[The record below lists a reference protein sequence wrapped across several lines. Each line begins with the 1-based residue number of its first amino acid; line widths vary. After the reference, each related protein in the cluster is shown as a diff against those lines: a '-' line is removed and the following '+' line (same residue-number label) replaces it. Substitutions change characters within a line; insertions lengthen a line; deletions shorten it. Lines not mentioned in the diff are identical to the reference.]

1 MGFWHVGSM
10 AECTKV
16 RSRYPL
22 SAAAASSPE
31 FTERANVCICTYNFN
46 TDEVQSM
53 SAFFAERALLAT
65 GWARN
70 VRFEVSD
77 EGLLTQVL
85 SDSDAHGAEVLK
97 GPVVP
102 GMPNLHSH
110 AFQRAMAG
118 LAEVAGNP
126 NDSFWTWRDLMYR
139 LVGKISPE
147 QLGVIARQ
155 LYIEMLKGG
164 FTSVAEFHYVHQ
176 DSAGQPYANPA
187 ELALQISQAASSAG
201 IGLTLLPVLYSHSG
215 FGGQAPNEGQRRF
228 IHSTESYLSLQAQLK
243 PLLAAQPAQA
253 LGLCFH
259 SLRAVTPQQMSEV
272 LAASDKACPVHIHI
286 AEQQKEVDDCLAWS
300 GRRPLQWLYENVD
313 VDQRWCLVH
322 ATHADAGEV
331 ASMARSAAV
340 AGLCLTTEANLGDG
354 IFPAVDY
361 IAQGGRWG
369 IGSDSHVSLSVVEE
383 LRWLEYGQRLRDQR
397 RNRLYRIDQP
407 MVGRTLFDAALV
419 GGAQAMGQN
428 IGALTVGQRA
438 DWLVLDGNDPYLA
451 TATDDGI
458 LNRWL
463 FAGGDRQIRDVLVN
477 GQWVIR
483 DGRHAGEE
491 QSSRAFAAVLREL
504 LG

>member
-1 MGFWHVGSM
+1 
-10 AECTKV
+10 
-16 RSRYPL
+16 
-22 SAAAASSPE
+22 
-31 FTERANVCICTYNFN
+31 
-46 TDEVQSM
+46 M
-53 SAFFAERALLAT
+53 SVFFAERALLPT
-65 GWARN
+65 GWAEN
-70 VRFEVSD
+70 VRIEV
-77 EGLLTQVL
+77 
-85 SDSDAHGAEVLK
+85 DAHGLLSSVQANGSAEGAERLA
-97 GPVVP
+97 GPLLP

-126 NDSFWTWRDLMYR
+126 NDSFWTWRELMYR

-147 QLGVIARQ
+147 QLQIIARQ
-155 LYIEMLKGG
+155 LYIEMLKAGY
-164 FTSVAEFHYVHQ
+164 TSVAEFHYVHHDTQ
-176 DSAGQPYANPA
+176 GQAYADPA
-187 ELALQISQAASSAG
+187 ELSLRISAAARASG

-228 IHSTESYLSLQAQLK
+228 INSTEQYLELQQQLG
-243 PLLAAQPAQA
+243 PVLASQPAQQ

-259 SLRAVTPQQMSEV
+259 SLRAVTPEQIAQV
-272 LAASDKACPVHIHI
+272 LAASDKTCPVHIHI

-300 GRRPLQWLYENVD
+300 GRRPLQWLYENVE

-322 ATHADAGEV
+322 ATHAQADEV
-331 ASMARSAAV
+331 TLMARSGAI

-361 IAQGGRWG
+361 LAQGGRLG

-397 RNRLYRIDQP
+397 RNRLYRGDQP
-407 MVGRTLFDAALV
+407 MVGRTLYDAALS
-419 GGAQAMGQN
+419 GGAQALGQP
-428 IGALTVGQRA
+428 IGELAVGKRA

-451 TATDDGI
+451 TASEDGI

-463 FAGGDRQIRDVLVN
+463 FAGGDRQVRDVMVN
-477 GQWVIR
+477 GKWVVR
-483 DGRHAGEE
+483 QGRHAHEE
-491 QSSRAFAAVLREL
+491 ESARAFTEVLRTL

>member
-1 MGFWHVGSM
+1 
-10 AECTKV
+10 
-16 RSRYPL
+16 
-22 SAAAASSPE
+22 
-31 FTERANVCICTYNFN
+31 
-46 TDEVQSM
+46 M
-53 SAFFAERALLAT
+53 SVFFAERALLPT
-65 GWARN
+65 GWSAN
-70 VRFEVSD
+70 VRIEVGAD
-77 EGLLTQVL
+77 GCLTQITAN
-85 SDSDAHGAEVLK
+85 SDAQGAEYLS
-97 GPVVP
+97 GPVLP

-155 LYIEMLKGG
+155 LYIEMLKAGY
-164 FTSVAEFHYVHQ
+164 TSVAEFHYVHH
-176 DSAGQPYANPA
+176 DLSGQPYANSA
-187 ELALQISQAASSAG
+187 ELALRISEAARSAG

-228 IHSTESYLSLQAQLK
+228 INSTEQYLKLQQQLK
-243 PLLAAQPAQA
+243 PLLSQQPAQA

-259 SLRAVTPQQMSEV
+259 SLRAVTPEQIHEV
-272 LAASDKACPVHIHI
+272 LQASDTACPVHIHI
-286 AEQQKEVDDCLAWS
+286 AEQQKEVDDCLSWS
-300 GRRPLQWLYENVD
+300 GKRPIQWLYDNVE

-322 ATHADAGEV
+322 ATHANAHEV
-331 ASMARSAAV
+331 QRMAQSKAV

-361 IAQGGRWG
+361 LAQGGRMG

-397 RNRLYRIDQP
+397 RNRLYGADQP
-407 MVGRTLFDAALV
+407 MVGRTLYDAALD
-419 GGAQAMGQN
+419 GGAQALGQP
-428 IGALTVGQRA
+428 IGALEVGKRA
-438 DWLVLDGNDPYLA
+438 DWIVLDGNDPYLA
-451 TATDDGI
+451 TASGDGI

-463 FAGGDRQIRDVLVN
+463 FAGGDRQVRDVLVN
-477 GQWVIR
+477 GQWVVR
-483 DGRHAGEE
+483 DGRHAAEE
-491 QSSRAFAAVLREL
+491 QSARAFTQVLREL

>member
-1 MGFWHVGSM
+1 
-10 AECTKV
+10 
-16 RSRYPL
+16 
-22 SAAAASSPE
+22 
-31 FTERANVCICTYNFN
+31 
-46 TDEVQSM
+46 M
-53 SAFFAERALLAT
+53 SVFFAERALLPT
-65 GWARN
+65 GWATN
-70 VRFEVSD
+70 VRIEVGAD
-77 EGLLTQVL
+77 GFLTRIQANA
-85 SDSDAHGAEVLK
+85 DAQGAQRLN
-97 GPVVP
+97 GPVLP

-155 LYIEMLKGG
+155 LYIEMLKAGY
-164 FTSVAEFHYVHQ
+164 TSVAEFHYVHH
-176 DSAGQPYANPA
+176 DLSGQPYANPA
-187 ELALQISQAASSAG
+187 ELALRISEAARSTG

-228 IHSTESYLSLQAQLK
+228 INSTEQYLTLQQQLK
-243 PLLAAQPAQA
+243 PLLAQQPAQQ

-259 SLRAVTPQQMSEV
+259 SLRAVTPEQLNDV
-272 LAASDKACPVHIHI
+272 LRASDTACPVHIHI
-286 AEQQKEVDDCLAWS
+286 AEQQKEVDDCLSWS
-300 GRRPLQWLYENVD
+300 GKRPIQWLYDNVE
-313 VDQRWCLVH
+313 VDARWCLVH
-322 ATHADAGEV
+322 ATHATPDEV
-331 ASMARSAAV
+331 RLMAHSQAV

-361 IAQGGRWG
+361 LAQNGRMG

-397 RNRLYRIDQP
+397 RNRLYRSDQP
-407 MVGRTLFDAALV
+407 MIGRTLYDAAV
-419 GGAQAMGQN
+419 AGGAQAMGQPVA
-428 IGALTVGQRA
+428 GLAVGQRA

-451 TATDDGI
+451 TAQEDGI

-463 FAGGDRQIRDVLVN
+463 FAGGDRQVRDVVVN
-477 GQWVIR
+477 GQWVVR
-483 DGRHAGEE
+483 DGRHADEDV
-491 QSSRAFAAVLREL
+491 SSRDFTRVLREL

>member
-1 MGFWHVGSM
+1 
-10 AECTKV
+10 
-16 RSRYPL
+16 
-22 SAAAASSPE
+22 
-31 FTERANVCICTYNFN
+31 
-46 TDEVQSM
+46 M
-53 SAFFAERALLAT
+53 SAFFAERALLPS
-65 GWARN
+65 GWANN
-70 VRFEVSD
+70 VRLEVSN
-77 EGLLTQVL
+77 GFITQLTT
-85 SDSDAHGAEVLK
+85 DADAQGAELLK
-97 GPVVP
+97 GPLLA

-139 LVGKISPE
+139 LVGQISPQ
-147 QLGVIARQ
+147 QLGVIACQ

-164 FTSVAEFHYVHQ
+164 YTSVAEFHYVHQ
-176 DSAGQPYANPA
+176 DTHGKPYADPA
-187 ELALQISQAASSAG
+187 ELALQISQAASAAG

-228 IHSTESYLSLQAQLK
+228 IHSTESYLDLQARLQ
-243 PLLAAQPAQA
+243 PLLAKQPAQA

-259 SLRAVTPQQMSEV
+259 SLRAVTPQQISDV
-272 LAASDKACPVHIHI
+272 LGASDRQCPVHIHI

-300 GRRPLQWLYENVD
+300 GRRPLQWLYENAPVD
-313 VDQRWCLVH
+313 ERWCLVH
-322 ATHADAGEV
+322 ATHAQPDEV
-331 ASMARSAAV
+331 ALMAKSGAV

-397 RNRLYRIDQP
+397 RNRLYRSDQP
-407 MVGRTLFDAALV
+407 MVGRTLYDAALA
-419 GGAQAMGQN
+419 GGAQALGQP
-428 IGALTVGQRA
+428 IGQLQVGQRA
-438 DWLVLDGNDPYLA
+438 DWLVLDGNDPYIA
-451 TATDDGI
+451 TASGDGI

-463 FAGGDRQIRDVLVN
+463 FAGGDRQIRDVMVN
-477 GQWVIR
+477 GQWVLR
-483 DGRHAGEE
+483 EGRHAGEE
-491 QSSRAFAAVLREL
+491 QSNREFAQVLREM

>member
-1 MGFWHVGSM
+1 
-10 AECTKV
+10 
-16 RSRYPL
+16 
-22 SAAAASSPE
+22 
-31 FTERANVCICTYNFN
+31 
-46 TDEVQSM
+46 M
-53 SAFFAERALLAT
+53 SAFFAERALLPS
-65 GWARN
+65 GWAN
-70 VRFEVSD
+70 HVRLEVGAD
-77 EGLLTQVL
+77 GLLTHIQA
-85 SDSDAHGAEVLK
+85 DASAQGAERLR
-97 GPVVP
+97 GPLLP

-155 LYIEMLKGG
+155 LYIEMLKAGY
-164 FTSVAEFHYVHQ
+164 TSVAEFHYVHH
-176 DSAGQPYANPA
+176 DHHGQPYADPA
-187 ELALQISQAASSAG
+187 ELSLQISQAASASG

-215 FGGQAPNEGQRRF
+215 FGGLAPNEGQRRF
-228 IHSTESYLSLQAQLK
+228 INSTENYLALHARLQ
-243 PLLAAQPAQA
+243 PVLAAQPAQQ

-259 SLRAVTPQQMSEV
+259 SLRAVTPQQISEV
-272 LAASDKACPVHIHI
+272 LAASNRDCPVHIHI

-300 GRRPLQWLYENVD
+300 GRRPLQWLYDNVD

-322 ATHADAGEV
+322 ATHANPEEV
-331 ASMARSAAV
+331 SLMAKSRAI

-354 IFPAVDY
+354 IFPAVEFL
-361 IAQGGRWG
+361 AQGGRMG

-397 RNRLYRIDQP
+397 RNRLYGAEQP
-407 MVGRTLFDAALV
+407 MVGRTLYDAALD
-419 GGAQAMGQN
+419 GGAQALGQP
-428 IGALTVGQRA
+428 IGELAVGKRA

-451 TATDDGI
+451 TASGDGI

-463 FAGGDRQIRDVLVN
+463 FAGTDRQVRDVLVN
-477 GQWVIR
+477 GKWVVR
-483 DGRHAGEE
+483 DGHHAGEE
-491 QSSRAFAAVLREL
+491 ESNRAFTQVLREL

>member
-1 MGFWHVGSM
+1 
-10 AECTKV
+10 
-16 RSRYPL
+16 
-22 SAAAASSPE
+22 
-31 FTERANVCICTYNFN
+31 
-46 TDEVQSM
+46 M
-53 SAFFAERALLAT
+53 SVFFAERALLPT
-65 GWARN
+65 GWATH
-70 VRFEVSD
+70 VRIEVGAD
-77 EGLLTQVL
+77 GFLTRIQANA
-85 SDSDAHGAEVLK
+85 DAQGAQRLN
-97 GPVVP
+97 GPVLP

-155 LYIEMLKGG
+155 LYIEMLKAGY
-164 FTSVAEFHYVHQ
+164 TSVAEFHYVHH
-176 DSAGQPYANPA
+176 DLSGQPYANPA
-187 ELALQISQAASSAG
+187 ELALRISEAARSTG

-228 IHSTESYLSLQAQLK
+228 INSTEQYLTLQQQLK
-243 PLLAAQPAQA
+243 PLLAQQPAQQ

-259 SLRAVTPQQMSEV
+259 SLRAVTPEQLHDV
-272 LAASDKACPVHIHI
+272 LRASDTACPVHIHI
-286 AEQQKEVDDCLAWS
+286 AEQQKEVDDCLSWS
-300 GRRPLQWLYENVD
+300 GKRPIQWLYDNVE
-313 VDQRWCLVH
+313 VDARWCLVH
-322 ATHADAGEV
+322 ATHATPDEV
-331 ASMARSAAV
+331 RLMAQSQAV

-361 IAQGGRWG
+361 LAQYGRMG

-397 RNRLYRIDQP
+397 RNRLYRSDQP
-407 MVGRTLFDAALV
+407 MIGRTLYDAAV
-419 GGAQAMGQN
+419 AGGAQAMGQPVA
-428 IGALTVGQRA
+428 GLAVGQRA

-451 TATDDGI
+451 TAQEDGI

-463 FAGGDRQIRDVLVN
+463 FAGGDRQVRDVVVN
-477 GQWVIR
+477 GQWVVR
-483 DGRHAGEE
+483 DGRHADEDV
-491 QSSRAFAAVLREL
+491 SSRDFTRVLREL

>member
-1 MGFWHVGSM
+1 
-10 AECTKV
+10 
-16 RSRYPL
+16 
-22 SAAAASSPE
+22 
-31 FTERANVCICTYNFN
+31 
-46 TDEVQSM
+46 M
-53 SAFFAERALLAT
+53 SAFFAERALLPD
-65 GWARN
+65 GWASD
-70 VRFEVSD
+70 VRLEVSP
-77 EGLLTQVL
+77 EGILTRIQINA
-85 SDSDAHGAEVLK
+85 DRQGAEVVS
-97 GPVVP
+97 GPMLP

-139 LVGKISPE
+139 LVGRITPL

-164 FTSVAEFHYVHQ
+164 YTSVAEFHYVHQ
-176 DSAGQPYANPA
+176 DVTGKPYADPA

-228 IHSTESYLSLQAQLK
+228 IHSTDSYLDLQARLQ
-243 PLLAAQPAQA
+243 PIVASQTAQR

-259 SLRAVTPQQMSEV
+259 SLRAVTPEQISAV
-272 LAASDKACPVHIHI
+272 LAASDSDCPVHIHI
-286 AEQQKEVDDCLAWS
+286 AEQQKEVDDCLSWS
-300 GRRPLQWLYENVD
+300 GRRPLQWLYENTPVD
-313 VDQRWCLVH
+313 NRWCLVH
-322 ATHADAGEV
+322 ATHAEPDEV
-331 ASMARSAAV
+331 TLMANSGAV

-397 RNRLYRIDQP
+397 RNRLYRSDQP
-407 MVGRTLFDAALV
+407 MVGRTLMDAALA
-419 GGAQAMGQN
+419 GGAQALGQE
-428 IGALTVGQRA
+428 IGALEIGKRA
-438 DWLVLDGNDPYLA
+438 DWLVLDGKDPYIA
-451 TATDDGI
+451 TATGDAI

-463 FAGGDRQIRDVLVN
+463 FAGGDRQIRDVAVA
-477 GQWVIR
+477 GRWVIR
-483 DGRHAGEE
+483 EGRHADEE
-491 QSSRAFAAVLREL
+491 QSAQAFAQVLSAL

>member
-1 MGFWHVGSM
+1 
-10 AECTKV
+10 
-16 RSRYPL
+16 
-22 SAAAASSPE
+22 
-31 FTERANVCICTYNFN
+31 
-46 TDEVQSM
+46 M
-53 SAFFAERALLAT
+53 SVFFAERALLPN
-65 GWARN
+65 GWANN
-70 VRFEVSD
+70 VRFDVSPD
-77 EGLLTQVL
+77 GLLTQVL
-85 SDSDAHGAEVLK
+85 ADADSDGAERLS

-139 LVGKISPE
+139 LVGQISPE

-164 FTSVAEFHYVHQ
+164 FTSVAEFHYVHH
-176 DSAGQPYANPA
+176 DIDGKPYANPT
-187 ELALQISQAASSAG
+187 ELALRVSEAASSVG
-201 IGLTLLPVLYSHSG
+201 IGLTLLPVLYSHAG
-215 FGGQAPNEGQRRF
+215 FGGQTPNDGQRRF
-228 IHSTESYLSLQAQLK
+228 INSTQGYLDLQTSLQPIIK
-243 PLLAAQPAQA
+243 TQPAQA

-259 SLRAVTPQQMSEV
+259 SLRAVTPQQVSDV
-272 LAASDKACPVHIHI
+272 LAASDPQCPVHIHI
-286 AEQQKEVDDCLAWS
+286 AEQQKEVDDCLSWS

-322 ATHADAGEV
+322 ATHAEADEV
-331 ASMARSAAV
+331 ALMANSGAV

-397 RNRLYRIDQP
+397 RNRLFRSDQP
-407 MVGRTLFDAALV
+407 MVGRTLYDAALM
-419 GGAQAMGQN
+419 GGAQAMGQP
-428 IGALTVGQRA
+428 IGVLEVGKRA

-451 TATDDGI
+451 TASGDAI

-463 FAGGDRQIRDVLVN
+463 FAGGDRQIRDVMVN
-477 GQWVIR
+477 GRWVIS
-483 DGRHAGEE
+483 DGRHADEDE
-491 QSSRAFAAVLREL
+491 SNQAFAQVLRQL